1 VPAVATVPSRA
12 GTVLA
17 FDFGT
22 RRIGV
27 AVGESELGLAHPLT
41 TIAEAQTDRRFA
53 AIEALVREWQPVQ
66 LVVGL
71 PVHADGAEHAMTAN
85 ARRFARR
92 LEGRFALPVALVD
105 ERYSTDGAAEAMR
118 STGTRERDRHAVRD
132 QLAAQIILQAY
143 FDQHRGS

>member
-1 VPAVATVPSRA
+1 MPAVATVPSRA

-27 AVGESELGLAHPLT
+27 AVGESLLGLAHPLT
-41 TIAEAQTDRRFA
+41 TIAEEQNERRFA
-53 AIEALVREWQPVQ
+53 AIEALVHEWQPVQ

-71 PVHADGAEHAMTAN
+71 PVHADGTEHAMTAT

-92 LEGRFALPVALVD
+92 LQGRFALPVALVD
-105 ERYSTDGAAEAMR
+105 ERYSTDAAAEAMR
-118 STGTRERDRHAVRD
+118 SAGTRERDRHAVRD
-132 QLAAQIILQAY
+132 QLAAQIILQAW
-143 FDQHRGS
+143 FDQQRAS

>member
-27 AVGESELGLAHPLT
+27 AVGESLLGLAHPLT
-41 TIAEAQTDRRFA
+41 TIAEEQNERRFA
-53 AIEALVREWQPVQ
+53 AIEALVHEWQPVQ

-71 PVHADGAEHAMTAN
+71 PVHADGTEHAMTAT

-92 LEGRFALPVALVD
+92 LQGRFALPVALVD
-105 ERYSTDGAAEAMR
+105 ERYSTDAAAEAMR
-118 STGTRERDRHAVRD
+118 SAGTRERDRHAVRD
-132 QLAAQIILQAY
+132 QLAAQIILQAW
-143 FDQHRGS
+143 FDQQRAS